1 MPEQFVGI
9 YNGYEVKDILG
20 IGGLGQV
27 YLVRC
32 LKDNRFYAL
41 KVSGADELSAAILHR
56 EAQLLSVVEHPS
68 FPDVRDIW

>member
-1 MPEQFVGI
+1 MGI

-32 LKDNRFYAL
+32 LEDNRFYAL
-41 KVSGADELSAAILHR
+41 KVSGADELSAAC
-56 EAQLLSVVEHPS
+56 LSG
-68 FPDVRDIW
+68 DDLY